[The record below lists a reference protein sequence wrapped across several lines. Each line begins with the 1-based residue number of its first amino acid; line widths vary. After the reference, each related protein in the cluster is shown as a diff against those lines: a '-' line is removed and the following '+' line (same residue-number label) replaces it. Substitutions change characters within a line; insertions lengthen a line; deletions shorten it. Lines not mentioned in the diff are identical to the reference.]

1 MEPVRHNLDGWDIKL
16 SQHPYNNAIWSFSK
30 NLHKMLALKTFT
42 FIIILINNH
51 SPPSALIN
59 NSCANDQR
67 VWINLCRLWD
77 YPVHPITNEGNNN
90 NNNSNSP
97 WKNLPQ
103 TKNNNNSNSSRD
115 IQSVKEEVNWKDVF
129 KNGYSKYCQVLIV
142 IIIMNPISI
151 YFHQLLIMD

>member
-1 MEPVRHNLDGWDIKL
+1 
-16 SQHPYNNAIWSFSK
+16 
-30 NLHKMLALKTFT
+30 MLAWKSSL
-42 FIIILINNH
+42 LSLNNH

-59 NSCANDQR
+59 NRCANDQR
-67 VWINLCRLWD
+67 VWINLCRSWN

-103 TKNNNNSNSSRD
+103 TKNNNNNNNNSSRD
-115 IQSVKEEVNWKDVF
+115 IQSVKEEGNWKDVF
-129 KNGYSKYCQVLIV
+129 KSGYSKYCQVLIV

-151 YFHQLLIMD
+151 YFHQLIN